1 MLAGAQFVGGEIEAG
16 AKIIARLRAANG
28 PTIDVLGLQVTNAEL
43 GKSGFAPALSKL
55 NACSRPRWLR
65 KARCQSIGKGP
76 AGACVRDSFASLRGL
91 TIDFTLR
98 DLVAAPASLE
108 SALPN
113 T

>member
-65 KARCQSIGKGP
+65 KAHCQSIGTGP
-76 AGACVRDSFASLRGL
+76 AGACVRAEQLSFLAWFDHR
-91 TIDFTLR
+91 F
-98 DLVAAPASLE
+98 
-108 SALPN
+108 
-113 T
+113 